1 MFGAGHVKKK
11 TLGVAL
17 AAGQTGSYLSYK
29 VAKQPILTPRVD
41 NSPSATGTA
50 ARGLPARAQT
60 LPKQAGEQKKK
71 QNKTKKKKEKQ
82 KHPPSSVISELA
94 APF

>member
-17 AAGQTGSYLSYK
+17 AAGQTGSYLFYK
-29 VAKQPILTPRVD
+29 VAKQPTLTPRVD

-50 ARGLPARAQT
+50 ARGLPARAET
-60 LPKQAGEQKKK
+60 LPKQAGEQKKAK
-71 QNKTKKKKEKQ
+71 QNKKKKQ